1 MEPTAPSLTEEDLTE
16 VKKDVSSI
24 TWSRC
29 RRGPGV
35 EGGAGAGCGPAGKES
50 GNPEWESESEKSLRV
65 REAEGPDTA
74 GLLGAL
80 HPRALV
86 EVIPRD
92 LLIYVLNR

>member
-1 MEPTAPSLTEEDLTE
+1 MPPRAGG
-16 VKKDVSSI
+16 
-24 TWSRC
+24 
-29 RRGPGV
+29 RGGGRGRLRPG
-35 EGGAGAGCGPAGKES
+35 GQGKRK
-50 GNPEWESESEKSLRV
+50 PEWESESEKSLRV